1 MELHYVSR
9 ETYRK
14 KHDIHY
20 QKSLK
25 QQFGNVYIV
34 PEGGSNLL
42 ALKGCKEIVEEIK
55 LEIPSAFDVIC
66 CASGTGATLAGLVS
80 AINAE
85 VINKKQHAIGFS
97 ALKGGNFLQQEV
109 NSFLQQENTNSDRAE
124 ADLQTDN
131 WHIESRYHFAG
142 YAKINHELIQFMR
155 DFQLQYGFELDAV
168 YTAKMFYGLFELIK
182 SGSFQ
187 NGSTIVA
194 LHSGGLQG
202 NKGFNLQALIK

>member
-20 QKSLK
+20 HKSLN

-55 LEIPSAFDVIC
+55 HEIPSPFDVIC

-85 VINKKQHAIGFS
+85 AINKKQHAIGFS
-97 ALKGGNFLQQEV
+97 ALKGGDFLQQEV
-109 NSFLQQENTNSDRAE
+109 KSFLQQENTYSDRAK
-124 ADLQTDN
+124 ADLQADN

-142 YAKINHELIQFMR
+142 YAKVNHELMQFMR

-187 NGSTIVA
+187 SGSTIVA
-194 LHSGGLQG
+194 VHSGGLQG
-202 NKGFNLQALIK
+202 NKGFNLQAFIK